1 MNGAIG
7 RVMRRFCVFLLSV
20 LLTLSMVPASPFDA
34 ATALAATSGD
44 VAGLADQNIGLSFS
58 GEGDNPGDDAWSA
71 SGSSVTGQVVAVK
84 GSCSTTDY
92 NSTLTITNKKSATAT
107 LSFAY
112 TVSLGGGTVTVDGTS
127 VSTNG
132 TFSKEIGPNET
143 VTVKIKSKGGTTSVT
158 LSNMTLLVNASPQV
172 TFQKAE
178 NGTYTVDGA
187 TVGDGLTKS
196 KNSSEAYQLVAMP
209 NDGYKFIGWYDSANK
224 VYLSSN
230 ASESLNIDTVRT
242 ITAVFVKAD
251 AAVFEVNG
259 AKYTDLDEA
268 INYAVANEANKITL
282 VDSGTI
288 TGQYTIPSGITLL
301 IPMDAAASVY
311 GETPKVV
318 HSGGASTAKNC
329 YKKLTLASGSSL
341 TINGSLN
348 VEGTYYSAAGSD
360 PGKMAG
366 NYGQVQLENGS
377 SVSVA
382 NGGSLYAWGF
392 VTGSGSVAVNN
403 GGKAYEWFQIT
414 DFRGGSATLG
424 MLGNSDKVFF
434 FNQYFIQNIE
444 APMTIYQGGSDT
456 TYSALYA
463 SGSSTGA
470 SVDFIG
476 DNGMFKVVNG
486 SMTRQYDGATDRM
499 TYTVDGEAQL
509 NNLKISALGQSLDSK
524 DYVLPV
530 TNNMTV
536 DIDANSKLTVN
547 QSAALLPGTK
557 VNIAKTGEM
566 NVASGVDLYVY
577 DGDGWDSFWNIGKG
591 QVQYSPSKAY
601 TRSINDMVDATID
614 VNGTLTANGCIYTTK
629 DGAAITSSEGT
640 GVYAQA
646 GTVGTQTNTYQ
657 YTNPGAGGTKTAIA
671 ITPAK
676 LKNADAS
683 YTETSSAQAGS
694 QFNYSN
700 GTWQIGKESYKVT
713 WVNDDGTVLAT
724 DTVKAGETPKYAG
737 ATPTKEGNAQYSYT
751 FSGWTP
757 EVSAAN
763 ADVTYKATYTQTT
776 NKYTVTWKNSD
787 GTVIKTNQVEY
798 GIVPTYE
805 GDTPTKAGDAQ
816 YSYAFAGWKAIAEDG
831 SQSDVVAVTGDA
843 TYTATYTLSVNTYSV
858 KWVNED
864 GTLLQSDTDVAY
876 GTTPSYNGVTPTKAA
891 DAQYTYTFA
900 GWSPA
905 VDKVTGDITYTATFD
920 KTVNTYTVTWKN
932 GDETLKTE
940 QVEYGTVPVY
950 SGDTPTK
957 DGDAQYSY
965 EFKGWTPEI
974 TSVTGDVTY
983 TAEFTQKVNTYKV
996 TWKSFEGTVYET
1008 DEVEYG
1014 GTPVYT
1020 GQTPTKA
1027 NDEYFSYTFAG
1038 WKPSVD
1044 ESTTVTSDMTFVA
1057 QFDKASLY
1065 TYTVAFDANGGTG
1078 TMDAQSFSSG
1088 VPAEL
1093 AESTFSREGYK
1104 FAGWNTK
1111 ADGTGTSYTD
1121 QASVMPTSDMTLYAQ
1136 WTFTDGWLTDAN
1148 GKTYYKD
1155 GAIAFHGSWQTIDG
1169 ADYYFKDNGYVAT
1182 GIYSVAPKGADTAAR
1197 CVFDADGVFQ
1207 SSVSGVYAV
1216 GSDTYWL
1223 NNGVIEEYPGLK
1235 QVVSDGQTLYYYFGE
1250 DGKAVKDGDYKV
1262 DKNNGLKLPALKY
1275 HFLES
1280 GVIEHDSDTT
1290 KNGICEGN
1298 DSLFYYIDGVK
1309 VGLGL
1314 IQIDGSYF
1322 YARTST
1328 GEIVHGRSYWITQT
1342 NGLGISEGEY
1352 RFANDGKMMLD
1363 GWMTIDSRTCY
1374 YVNGVPAK
1382 GLTKVGDDWYL
1393 FNRSSGVMYT
1403 DGSYWVNEDENG
1415 SGLAGGLYKFGADGK
1430 MQQTKDGFVEE
1441 DGKTYYYVDGAMAK
1455 GLTKVGDDWYLFN
1468 RSSGAMYSDGTYWVK
1483 DGEGG
1488 SGLPGGLYKFD
1499 ASGKLQVRNG
1509 FVEEDGKTYYYVD
1522 GAMAKGLTKVGD
1534 DWYLFNRSSGV
1545 MYTDGSYW
1553 VKDGEGGSGLAGGL
1567 YKFGS
1572 DGKMVMAE

>member
-20 LLTLSMVPASPFDA
+20 LLTLSMVPASPLS
-34 ATALAATSGD
+34 ATSALAATSGD
-44 VAGLADQNIGLSFS
+44 VAGLADQNIGLSFA
-58 GEGDNPGDDAWSA
+58 GNGDDAWNA

-84 GSCSTTDY
+84 GACGTDNY
-92 NSTLTITNKKSATAT
+92 NSTLTITNKKSTTAT

-112 TVSLGGGTVTVDGTS
+112 AVSLGGGTVTVDGTS

-143 VTVKIKSKGGTTSVT
+143 VTVKIESKGGTTSVT

-178 NGTYTVDGA
+178 NGTYTVDGD

-196 KNSSEAYQLVAMP
+196 KNSSEAYRLVAIP

-301 IPMDAAASVY
+301 VPMDAAGSVY
-311 GETPKVV
+311 EETPKVV

-341 TINGSLN
+341 TVEGSLN
-348 VEGTYYSAAGSD
+348 VEGTYYPAGGGD
-360 PGKMAG
+360 PGKMTG
-366 NYGQVQLENGS
+366 DYGQIQLEEGS

-382 NGGSLYAWGF
+382 SGGSLFAWGY

-414 DFRGGSATLG
+414 DFRGGSATLY

-463 SGSSTGA
+463 SGGPTSA

-499 TYTVDGEAQL
+499 IYTVDGESQL
-509 NNLKISALGQSLDSK
+509 NNLKISALGNSLDSK

-614 VNGTLTANGCIYTTK
+614 VNGTLTADGCIYTTQG
-629 DGAAITSSEGT
+629 GAAITSSEGT
-640 GVYAQA
+640 GVYAQT

-657 YTNPGAGGTKTAIA
+657 YTNPGVRGTKTAIA

-676 LKNADAS
+676 LKNEDAS

-724 DTVKAGETPKYAG
+724 DTVKAGETPTYTG
-737 ATPTKEGNAQYSYT
+737 AIPTKEGNAQYSYT

-757 EVSAAN
+757 EISAAN

-787 GTVIKTNQVEY
+787 GTVLKTDQVEY
-798 GIVPTYE
+798 GTVPAYE
-805 GDTPTKAGDAQ
+805 GDKPTKAGDAE

-843 TYTATYTLSVNTYSV
+843 TYTATYTQSINTYSV

-940 QVEYGTVPVY
+940 RVEYGTVPVY

-1038 WKPSVD
+1038 WSPSAD
-1044 ESTTVTSDMTFVA
+1044 ENTKVTSDMAFVA
-1057 QFDKASLY
+1057 QFDKHSLY
-1065 TYTVAFDANGGTG
+1065 TYTVTFDPNGGTG
-1078 TMDAQSFSSG
+1078 AMDSQSFSSG
-1088 VPAEL
+1088 VPGEL
-1093 AESTFSREGYK
+1093 AAGTFNREGYK
-1104 FAGWNTK
+1104 FTGWNTA
-1111 ADGTGTSYTD
+1111 ADGSGTSYTD
-1121 QASVMPTSDMTLYAQ
+1121 QASVMPTTDLTLYAQ
-1136 WTFTDGWLTDAN
+1136 WTFTDGWLTDEN

-1155 GAIAFHGSWQTIDG
+1155 GQPAYHGSWQVIDG
-1169 ADYYFKDNGYVAT
+1169 ATYYFKDDGYVAT
-1182 GIYSVAPKGADTAAR
+1182 GIFSVAPQGKQDAAR
-1197 CVFDADGVFQ
+1197 CVFGADGVFQ
-1207 SSVSGVYAV
+1207 EDLNGLYTS
-1216 GSDTYWL
+1216 GSDTYWV
-1223 NNGVIEEYPGLK
+1223 NGGVIEEYAGLK
-1235 QVVSDGQTLYYYFGE
+1235 QVSKDGQTLYYYFGE

-1262 DKNNGLKLPALKY
+1262 VKNNGLKLPTLQY
-1275 HFLES
+1275 HFLAD
-1280 GVIEHDSDTT
+1280 GVIEHDPDTT
-1290 KNGICEGN
+1290 KNGICEG
-1298 DSLFYYIDGVK
+1298 DGSLYYYIDGIK

-1314 IQIDGSYF
+1314 IEVDGSY
-1322 YARTST
+1322 YYVRTST
-1328 GEIVHGRSYWITQT
+1328 GEVVHGRTYGVTQT
-1342 NGLGISEGEY
+1342 NGLGIPQGEY
-1352 RFANDGKMMLD
+1352 RFADDGKMVLE
-1363 GWMTIDSRTCY
+1363 GWVTINSRTYY

-1393 FNRSSGVMYT
+1393 FNRSNGAMYH
-1403 DGSYWVNEDENG
+1403 DGNFWVNDNEGG
-1415 SGLAGGLYKFGADGK
+1415 SGLTGGMYNFGSDGK
-1430 MQQTKDGFVEE
+1430 MVVSDSFVTKTLKDGTVW
-1441 DGKTYYYVDGAMAK
+1441 TYYRYSDGTYAK
-1455 GLTKVGDDWYLFN
+1455 GLTKVDGSWYLFN
-1468 RSSGAMYSDGTYWVK
+1468 RQSGAMYANGTYWVAK
-1483 DGEGG
+1483 D
-1488 SGLPGGLYKFD
+1488 
-1499 ASGKLQVRNG
+1499 
-1509 FVEEDGKTYYYVD
+1509 
-1522 GAMAKGLTKVGD
+1522 
-1534 DWYLFNRSSGV
+1534 
-1545 MYTDGSYW
+1545 
-1553 VKDGEGGSGLAGGL
+1553 EGGSGLAGGM
-1567 YKFGS
+1567 YSFDP
-1572 DGKMVMAE
+1572 DGRMI